1 MSPLSALYAATTTG
15 VPRASGD
22 EPYGSIPVKVKAECS
37 PRERG

>member
-1 MSPLSALYAATTTG
+1 MSPLTMQIIEWEKC

-22 EPYGSIPVKVKAECS
+22 EPYDEPGARTMPECS